1 MTLPLN
7 NIIQKAKL
15 EGHSSEYISDIS
27 GYADNLIS
35 KKLPVIFST
44 THLAKLIGIPPLQLA
59 FIINNRPFNYKS
71 YKLRKKHGG
80 FRWINSPNKD
90 LKYIQGWIK
99 IHVLDIVESHEAAC
113 GFNKGSSIIKNATP
127 HQKKDLILNIDLY
140 RFFDSIT
147 EERVCGLFK
156 WLGYLPNL
164 AYDMA
169 KLLCY
174 QPSDKYFEEMEK
186 EGVFSKTYLLNKRA
200 ILSQGSPASPVVS
213 NILTYNLDIR
223 LFNLA
228 AKLTVNYSRY
238 ADDITFSGDRNTMV
252 SLSTIKTIISE
263 EGFYINKEK
272 IKYLPKNRRQNV
284 TGVVVNDGVRVNS
297 AYKKKVFSELFFSEK
312 FGIKNHLEFLK
323 DKNQEEIKSNYKD
336 HLLGKIY
343 FIHSVEPDT
352 GKKMLEQFDQIK
364 WEI

>member
-1 MTLPLN
+1 MTSPLN
-7 NIIQKAKL
+7 NIIEQAKL
-15 EGHSSEYISDIS
+15 EGHSPEYISDIS
-27 GYADNLIS
+27 VYANNLIS

-44 THLAKLIGIPPLQLA
+44 THLAKLIGIPPLHLA
-59 FIINNRPFNYKS
+59 FIINNRPLNYKS

-80 FRWINSPNKD
+80 FRWINSPDKD

-99 IHVLDIVESHEAAC
+99 IHILDIIENHEAAC
-113 GFNKGSSIIKNATP
+113 GFNKGSSIKKNATS

-174 QPSDKYFEEMEK
+174 QPSDKYFVEMGK
-186 EGVFSKTYLLNKRA
+186 EGVFSEKYLENKRA
-200 ILSQGSPASPVVS
+200 ILPQGSPASPAVS
-213 NILTYNLDIR
+213 NILTYKLDIR

-228 AKLTVNYSRY
+228 AKSGVNYSRY
-238 ADDITFSGDRNTMV
+238 ADDITFSGDRNNMV
-252 SLSTIKTIISE
+252 SLNTIKTILVE

-284 TGVVVNDGVRVNS
+284 TGVVVNEGLRVNS
-297 AYKKKVFSELFFSEK
+297 AYKKKVLSELFFSEK
-312 FGIKNHLEFLK
+312 SGVKNHLDFLK
-323 DKNQEEIKSNYKD
+323 DKNKQEIKSNYKD

-343 FIHSVEPDT
+343 FIYSIEPVT
-352 GKKMLEQFDQIK
+352 GKKMLEKFDQIK